1 VGFLS
6 DAAADRGDGPS
17 LTPPSTDTGADLRPL
32 ACRALKRIALIA
44 LGIVLFVLVS
54 GVLARFLSVENTE
67 RDDDLALVQAEA
79 RGDVSGMLRSL
90 SGCAR
95 RPSCAAEVSSLVRDP
110 RVRKAG
116 SVKILAL
123 DSPTAYSLT
132 GASGTTRLAW
142 ATEGTS
148 PVVQC
153 IEVRRSGSFLSGI
166 DVDLVSLSPPIGNEA
181 DC

>member
-1 VGFLS
+1 
-6 DAAADRGDGPS
+6 
-17 LTPPSTDTGADLRPL
+17 LRPL
-32 ACRALKRIALIA
+32 ACRGTKRIALIA

-54 GVLARFLSVENTE
+54 GLLARFLSVENTE

-79 RGDVSGMLRSL
+79 RGDVGGMLRAL

-95 RPSCAAEVSSLVRDP
+95 RPACAGGVSSLVRDP

-116 SVKILAL
+116 AVKILAL

-142 ATEGTS
+142 ATAGTS

-166 DVDLVSLSPPIGNEA
+166 SIDLMSLSPPIGNEA